1 MAGTAKLAWRNLGRN
16 RRRTVITAVA
26 LAVGMSLCVASYGWM
41 DGINADILHALTR
54 FDLGHVQAHNPDYPR
69 EHKLKETINDPGQV
83 QAQAK
88 AIEGV
93 VGVSARVYGFALAS
107 HRTKSAG
114 VQLVGVDPATE
125 PTVTELD
132 RHIAEGRYLERQP
145 TPWPEGRELT
155 AGERAEDQR
164 LTERAEADV
173 LAEIETLSERSGE
186 DARHR
191 AAPSPTGERPDG
203 THGASDLTTLSHQL
217 AAKVDPP
224 PTRPPGVILGA
235 DLARILK
242 LKAGQ
247 TLFLITQTVDG
258 LNAEARFRVL
268 GVYRTGTS
276 QYDRSRVYL
285 NVADLQRFLR
295 LGNRVHEI
303 TVLTK
308 SAERSASVA
317 RRLAARVNGSGDRG
331 NPPAHPTVLV
341 RAWDQIRPDIKSMI
355 QLNQASMVLMV
366 AIIFLVAALG
376 VINTML
382 MAVFERTREL
392 GMLKAL
398 GMSGWRILWL
408 VVVETTLLVLVAS
421 VFGVALGVSLDLYM
435 MVWGINLGAMTEGI
449 SIGGMGLSP
458 TIHAVITLEGVL
470 APVVVLALMCFIGAL
485 YPGIRA
491 ARMRPAQGMR
501 EA

>member
-54 FDLGHVQAHNPDYPR
+54 FDLGHVQVHNPEYPR
-69 EHKLKETINDPGQV
+69 EHKLKETINDPGRV
-83 QAQAK
+83 EARAK

-145 TPWPEGRELT
+145 TPWPKGRELT
-155 AGERAEDQR
+155 EEERAEDRR

-173 LAEIETLSERSGE
+173 LAEIDALSSERP
-186 DARHR
+186 
-191 AAPSPTGERPDG
+191 APEGERPDG
-203 THGASDLTTLSHQL
+203 TRGASDQTSEISRQL

-224 PTRPPGVILGA
+224 PARPPGVILGA

-247 TLFLITQTVDG
+247 TLFLISQTVDG
-258 LNAEARFRVL
+258 LSAEARFRVI
-268 GVYRTGTS
+268 GIYRTGTS

-285 NVADLQRFLR
+285 NIADLQRFLR

-303 TVLTK
+303 TVLTR

-317 RRLAARVNGSGDRG
+317 TRLASRVNGSGDRG
-331 NPPAHPTVLV
+331 VPPAHPTVLV
-341 RAWDQIRPDIKSMI
+341 RTWDQIRPDIKSMI

-376 VINTML
+376 VVNTML

-408 VVVETTLLVLVAS
+408 VVVETTLLVLVGS
-421 VFGVALGVSLDLYM
+421 LFGVALGVGLDLYM
-435 MVWGINLGAMTEGI
+435 MIWGINLGAMTEGI
-449 SIGGMGLSP
+449 SMGGMGLAP

-470 APVVVLALMCFIGAL
+470 APVVVLALMCFLGAL

-501 EA
+501 EV

>member
-54 FDLGHVQAHNPDYPR
+54 FDLGHVQAHNPEYPR
-69 EHKLKETINDPGQV
+69 EHKLKETINDPGEV
-83 QAQAK
+83 EARAK

-132 RHIAEGRYLERQP
+132 RHITEGRYLERQP
-145 TPWPEGRELT
+145 TPWPRGRELT
-155 AGERAEDQR
+155 QEERAEDRR

-173 LAEIETLSERSGE
+173 LAEIDALSSERSGE

-191 AAPSPTGERPDG
+191 ASPPPSGERPDG
-203 THGASDLTTLSHQL
+203 SDTSQISRQL

-224 PTRPPGVILGA
+224 PARPPGVILGA

-247 TLFLITQTVDG
+247 TLFLISQTVDG
-258 LNAEARFRVL
+258 LNAEARFKVI
-268 GVYRTGTS
+268 GIYRTGTS

-285 NVADLQRFLR
+285 NIVDLQRFLR

-303 TVLTK
+303 TVLTR
-308 SAERSASVA
+308 SAERSARVA
-317 RRLAARVNGSGDRG
+317 KRLASRVNG
-331 NPPAHPTVLV
+331 AAVLV
-341 RAWDQIRPDIKSMI
+341 RTWDQIRPDIKSMI

-376 VINTML
+376 VVNTML

-408 VVVETTLLVLVAS
+408 VVVETTLLVLVGS
-421 VFGVALGVSLDLYM
+421 LFGVALGVGLDLYM
-435 MVWGINLGAMTEGI
+435 MIWGINLGAMTEGI
-449 SIGGMGLSP
+449 SMGGMGLAP

-470 APVVVLALMCFIGAL
+470 APVVVLALMCFLGAL

-501 EA
+501 EV